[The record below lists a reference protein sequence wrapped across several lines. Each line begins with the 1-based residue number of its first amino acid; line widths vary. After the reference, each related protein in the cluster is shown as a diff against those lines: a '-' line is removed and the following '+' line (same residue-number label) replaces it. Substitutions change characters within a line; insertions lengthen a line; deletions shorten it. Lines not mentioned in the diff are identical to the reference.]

1 MKFHPL
7 PSLLFALAV
16 LPLGTTRA
24 AVNPAIVPADARWV
38 IYADLNAL
46 RGSVIG
52 KELVAFAEKAQ
63 LETPGGKIGI
73 DWQKLLATIGSATA
87 YGSNLSPNPNDIDGT
102 LVLQGTPDL
111 RKIAESLLIQA
122 NLANPTNV
130 VEITDLPFPAYE
142 IKGNPPPAK
151 PVETA
156 KPADDAAAPATA
168 KAEVKEKVKAKRG
181 VVLEP
186 IIAFPPE
193 PIVIVSK
200 SKAQI
205 LKAREVFRGNAP
217 SLAKG
222 SGSPMQKFI
231 GSGDNAYLF
240 AACTIPAD
248 QFFPDDGPQA
258 RIFKMT
264 SSGSLAIGERGPD
277 AFAHAELIASSGQMA
292 DKLQK
297 ILQGMTAMMSL
308 AETNDKQLGD
318 FLNSAVVNREGD
330 VVTLDLSYASARLA
344 QMIAN
349 ARQQSQSPDRAAP
362 RPMPMLNG
370 RALAEWNSEAQPA
383 SADAATPAAPA
394 PLATRMVENVALKNG
409 TLLTLAR
416 SANVGRN
423 IKFDRVEIT
432 PVEGGG
438 APLVFRPEFM
448 RVAGPRANWLQFP
461 FPGADGNYTVKVSY
475 VNDPAG
481 KATFALSAR
490 DPKTPATDADAKK

>member
-7 PSLLFALAV
+7 PSLLFALAL
-16 LPLGTTRA
+16 LPLSTTRA

-63 LETPGGKIGI
+63 LETPGGKIGV
-73 DWQKLLATIGSATA
+73 DWQKLLATIGTATA
-87 YGSNLSPNPNDIDGT
+87 YGTNLSPDPKDIDGT
-102 LVLQGTPDL
+102 LVVQGTPDL
-111 RKIAESLLIQA
+111 RKIAESVLIQA
-122 NLANPTNV
+122 NLANPENV
-130 VEITDLPFPAYE
+130 VEITDLPFPAYA
-142 IKGNPPPAK
+142 IKGNRPPAK
-151 PVETA
+151 SVDA
-156 KPADDAAAPATA
+156 DNPAPPATA
-168 KAEVKEKVKAKRG
+168 KSEGKEKVKAKHG
-181 VVLEP
+181 VALEP

-205 LKAREVFRGNAP
+205 LKARDVFRGSAP

-222 SGSPMQKFI
+222 SGSPMQKFV
-231 GSGDNAYLF
+231 STGDNAYLF

-258 RIFKMT
+258 RIFKMA
-264 SSGSLAIGERGPD
+264 SSGSLAIGERGPN

-308 AETNDKQLGD
+308 AETSDKQLGD

-330 VVTLDLSYASARLA
+330 IVTLDVSYASARLA

-362 RPMPMLNG
+362 RSLPMLNG
-370 RALAEWNSEAQPA
+370 RALAEWHAEAQPDTA
-383 SADAATPAAPA
+383 EAATPAS
-394 PLATRMVENVALKNG
+394 LAVRTVDNVALKNG

-423 IKFDRVEIT
+423 IHFDRVEIT
-432 PVEGGG
+432 PAQGGG

-448 RVAGPRANWLQFP
+448 RVAGPRGNWLQFP
-461 FPGADGNYTVKVSY
+461 FPGEDGSYTVKVSY
-475 VNDPAG
+475 VNDPTG

-490 DPKTPATDADAKK
+490 DPKAPAADADAKK